1 MKKSDFMK
9 EFIVITF
16 ATLIV
21 SAAVFFFLIPSQVS
35 VGSISGLAM
44 ILGNIIPLHISIIT
58 FILNGLLLIIG
69 FLLIGKEFGAKTVYT
84 SLLLPLFLRIFEI
97 WFPDFSSINGDPF
110 LDMVCYIFVVSIGLA
125 ILFRENASSGGL
137 DIVAKLLN
145 KYFRMDMGKAMAI
158 PGMCVALSSILF
170 YDKKLVVL
178 SLLGTYLN
186 GLVLDHFIFG
196 LNLKK
201 RVCIISEKEAE
212 IRSFI
217 LNRLHSGATIYEGRG
232 AYDGQPKT
240 EIITIVDKNE
250 YALLMSYLLKTDPS
264 AFVTVYTVSE
274 VIYRPKPR
282 QILYNNF
289 IPPLDFSPLM

>member
-145 KYFRMDMGKAMAI
+145 KYFRMDMGKAMAL

-212 IRSFI
+212 IRSLI

-282 QILYNNF
+282 QIL
-289 IPPLDFSPLM
+289 

>member
-1 MKKSDFMK
+1 MKKS
-9 EFIVITF
+9 ELIRECFIITF

-21 SAAVFFFLIPSQVS
+21 SAAVFFFLLPSQVS

-44 ILGNIIPLHISIIT
+44 ILGNVIPLHMSVIT
-58 FILNGLLLIIG
+58 FILNGILLIAG
-69 FLLIGKEFGAKTVYT
+69 FLLIGKDFGAKTVYT
-84 SLLLPLFLRIFEI
+84 SLLLPLFLRVFEI
-97 WFPDFSSINGDPF
+97 YFQDFSSINGDPF
-110 LDMVCYIFVVSIGLA
+110 LDMVCYIFTVSIGLA

-137 DIVAKLLN
+137 DIIAKLLN
-145 KYFRMDMGKAMAI
+145 KYLHMDMGKAMAL

-186 GLVLDHFIFG
+186 GIVLDHFIFG

-212 IRSFI
+212 IRDFI
-217 LNRLHSGATIYEGRG
+217 LNRLHSGATLYEGRG
-232 AYDGQPKT
+232 AYNDQPRT

-250 YALLMSYLLKTDPS
+250 YSLLMSYLLKTDPS

-274 VIYRPKPR
+274 VICRPKQKR
-282 QILYNNF
+282 
-289 IPPLDFSPLM
+289 

>member
-16 ATLIV
+16 ATFIV

-145 KYFRMDMGKAMAI
+145 KYFRMDMGKAMAL

-282 QILYNNF
+282 QIL
-289 IPPLDFSPLM
+289 

>member
-44 ILGNIIPLHISIIT
+44 ILGNIIPLHISVIT

-145 KYFRMDMGKAMAI
+145 KYFRMDMGKAMAL

-274 VIYRPKPR
+274 VIYQPKPR
-282 QILYNNF
+282 QIL
-289 IPPLDFSPLM
+289 

>member
-1 MKKSDFMK
+1 MKKS
-9 EFIVITF
+9 ELIRECFIITF

-21 SAAVFFFLIPSQVS
+21 SAAVFFFLLPSQVS

-44 ILGNIIPLHISIIT
+44 ILGNVIPLHMSVIT
-58 FILNGLLLIIG
+58 FILNGILLIAG
-69 FLLIGKEFGAKTVYT
+69 FLLIGKDFGAKTVYT
-84 SLLLPLFLRIFEI
+84 SLLLPLFLRVFEI
-97 WFPDFSSINGDPF
+97 YFPDFSSINGDPF
-110 LDMVCYIFVVSIGLA
+110 LDMVCYIFTVSIGLA

-137 DIVAKLLN
+137 DIIAKLLN
-145 KYFRMDMGKAMAI
+145 KYLHMDMGKAMAL

-186 GLVLDHFIFG
+186 GIVLDHFIFG

-212 IRSFI
+212 IRDFI
-217 LNRLHSGATIYEGRG
+217 LNRLHSGATLYEGRG
-232 AYDGQPKT
+232 AYNDQPRT
-240 EIITIVDKNE
+240 EIISIVDKNE
-250 YALLMSYLLKTDPS
+250 YSLLMSYLLKTDPS

-274 VIYRPKPR
+274 IICRPKQKR
-282 QILYNNF
+282 
-289 IPPLDFSPLM
+289 

>member
-1 MKKSDFMK
+1 MKKS
-9 EFIVITF
+9 ELIRECFIITF

-21 SAAVFFFLIPSQVS
+21 SAAVFFFLLPSQVS

-44 ILGNIIPLHISIIT
+44 ILGNVIPLHMSVIT
-58 FILNGLLLIIG
+58 FILNGILLIAG
-69 FLLIGKEFGAKTVYT
+69 FLLIGKDFGAKTVYT
-84 SLLLPLFLRIFEI
+84 SLLLPLFLRVFEI
-97 WFPDFSSINGDPF
+97 YFPDFSSINGDPF
-110 LDMVCYIFVVSIGLA
+110 LDMVCYIFTVSIGLA

-137 DIVAKLLN
+137 DIIAKLLN
-145 KYFRMDMGKAMAI
+145 KYLHMDMGKAMAL

-186 GLVLDHFIFG
+186 GIVLDHFIFG

-212 IRSFI
+212 IRDFI
-217 LNRLHSGATIYEGRG
+217 LNRLHSGATLYEGRG
-232 AYDGQPKT
+232 AYNDQPRT

-250 YALLMSYLLKTDPS
+250 YSLLMSYLLKTDSS

-274 VIYRPKPR
+274 VICRPKQKR
-282 QILYNNF
+282 
-289 IPPLDFSPLM
+289 

>member
-1 MKKSDFMK
+1 MK

-69 FLLIGKEFGAKTVYT
+69 FLLIGKDFGAKTVYT

-145 KYFRMDMGKAMAI
+145 KYFRMDMGKAMAL

-282 QILYNNF
+282 QIL
-289 IPPLDFSPLM
+289 

>member
-1 MKKSDFMK
+1 MK

-145 KYFRMDMGKAMAI
+145 KYFRMDMGKAMAL

-264 AFVTVYTVSE
+264 AFVTVYTVRE

-282 QILYNNF
+282 QIL
-289 IPPLDFSPLM
+289 

>member
-145 KYFRMDMGKAMAI
+145 KYFRMDMGKAMAL

-250 YALLMSYLLKTDPS
+250 YALLMSYLLKTDPP

-282 QILYNNF
+282 QIL
-289 IPPLDFSPLM
+289 

>member
-145 KYFRMDMGKAMAI
+145 KYFRMDMGKAMAL

-250 YALLMSYLLKTDPS
+250 YTLLMSYLLKTDPS

-282 QILYNNF
+282 QIL
-289 IPPLDFSPLM
+289 

>member
-145 KYFRMDMGKAMAI
+145 KYFRMDMGKAMAL

-274 VIYRPKPR
+274 VIYRPNPR
-282 QILYNNF
+282 QIL
-289 IPPLDFSPLM
+289 

>member
-145 KYFRMDMGKAMAI
+145 KYFRMDMGKAMAL

-264 AFVTVYTVSE
+264 AFVTVYMVSE

-282 QILYNNF
+282 QIL
-289 IPPLDFSPLM
+289 

>member
-1 MKKSDFMK
+1 MK

-110 LDMVCYIFVVSIGLA
+110 LDMVCYIFCCKHRTCNFIPGKRL
-125 ILFRENASSGGL
+125 LRGL

-145 KYFRMDMGKAMAI
+145 KYFRMDMGKAMAL

-170 YDKKLVVL
+170 YDK
-178 SLLGTYLN
+178 SW
-186 GLVLDHFIFG
+186 
-196 LNLKK
+196 
-201 RVCIISEKEAE
+201 
-212 IRSFI
+212 SF
-217 LNRLHSGATIYEGRG
+217 
-232 AYDGQPKT
+232 
-240 EIITIVDKNE
+240 
-250 YALLMSYLLKTDPS
+250 
-264 AFVTVYTVSE
+264 
-274 VIYRPKPR
+274 
-282 QILYNNF
+282 
-289 IPPLDFSPLM
+289 

>member
-1 MKKSDFMK
+1 MK

-282 QILYNNF
+282 QIL
-289 IPPLDFSPLM
+289 

>member
-145 KYFRMDMGKAMAI
+145 KYFRMDMGKAMAL

-250 YALLMSYLLKTDPS
+250 YALLMSYLLKTDSS

-282 QILYNNF
+282 QIL
-289 IPPLDFSPLM
+289 

>member
-1 MKKSDFMK
+1 MK

-145 KYFRMDMGKAMAI
+145 KYFRMDMGKAMAL

-217 LNRLHSGATIYEGRG
+217 LNRLHSGATIYEGQG

-282 QILYNNF
+282 QIL
-289 IPPLDFSPLM
+289 

>member
-16 ATLIV
+16 AILIV

-145 KYFRMDMGKAMAI
+145 KYFRMDMGKAMAL

-282 QILYNNF
+282 QIL
-289 IPPLDFSPLM
+289 

>member
-1 MKKSDFMK
+1 MKKTDAIK
-9 EFIVITF
+9 EFFLITF

-44 ILGNIIPLHISIIT
+44 ILGNIIPLHISVIT

-84 SLLLPLFLRIFEI
+84 SLLLPLFLRVFEL

-125 ILFRENASSGGL
+125 VLFRENASSGGL

-145 KYFRMDMGKAMAI
+145 KYFRMDMGKAMAL
-158 PGMCVALSSILF
+158 PGMCVALSSTLF

-250 YALLMSYLLKTDPS
+250 YALLMSYLLKTDPG

-282 QILYNNF
+282 PKF
-289 IPPLDFSPLM
+289 IK

>member
-21 SAAVFFFLIPSQVS
+21 SAAMFFFLIPSQVS

-145 KYFRMDMGKAMAI
+145 KYFRMDMGKAMAL

-282 QILYNNF
+282 QIL
-289 IPPLDFSPLM
+289 

>member
-137 DIVAKLLN
+137 DIMAKLLN
-145 KYFRMDMGKAMAI
+145 KYFRMDMGKAMAL

-282 QILYNNF
+282 QIL
-289 IPPLDFSPLM
+289 

>member
-145 KYFRMDMGKAMAI
+145 KYFRMDMGKAMTL

-282 QILYNNF
+282 QIL
-289 IPPLDFSPLM
+289 

>member
-145 KYFRMDMGKAMAI
+145 KYFRMDMGKAMAL

-250 YALLMSYLLKTDPS
+250 YALLMSYLLKTDTS

-282 QILYNNF
+282 QIL
-289 IPPLDFSPLM
+289 

>member
-125 ILFRENASSGGL
+125 ILFQENASSGGL

-145 KYFRMDMGKAMAI
+145 KYFRMDMGKAMAL

-217 LNRLHSGATIYEGRG
+217 LNRLHSGATIYESIG
-232 AYDGQPKT
+232 AYNLEKRN
-240 EIITIVDKNE
+240 EIITIVDKSE
-250 YALLMSYLLKTDPS
+250 YQKLMNYINREDPH
-264 AFVTVYTVSE
+264 AFITVYTVSD
-274 VIYRPKPR
+274 IRYQPKK
-282 QILYNNF
+282 
-289 IPPLDFSPLM
+289 

>member
-145 KYFRMDMGKAMAI
+145 KYFRMNMGKAMAL

-282 QILYNNF
+282 QIL
-289 IPPLDFSPLM
+289 

>member
-1 MKKSDFMK
+1 MKKS
-9 EFIVITF
+9 ELIRECFIITF

-21 SAAVFFFLIPSQVS
+21 SAAVFFFLLPSQVS

-44 ILGNIIPLHISIIT
+44 ILGNVIPLHMSVIT
-58 FILNGLLLIIG
+58 FILNGILLIAG
-69 FLLIGKEFGAKTVYT
+69 FLLIGKDFGAKTVYT
-84 SLLLPLFLRIFEI
+84 SLLLPLFLRVFEI
-97 WFPDFSSINGDPF
+97 YFPDFSSINGDPF
-110 LDMVCYIFVVSIGLA
+110 LDMVCYIFTVSIGLA

-137 DIVAKLLN
+137 DIIAKLLN
-145 KYFRMDMGKAMAI
+145 KYLHMDMGKDMAL

-186 GLVLDHFIFG
+186 GIVLDHFIFG

-212 IRSFI
+212 IRDFI
-217 LNRLHSGATIYEGRG
+217 LNRLHSGATLYEGRG
-232 AYDGQPKT
+232 AYNDQPRT

-250 YALLMSYLLKTDPS
+250 YSLLMSYLLKTDPS

-274 VIYRPKPR
+274 VICRPKQKR
-282 QILYNNF
+282 
-289 IPPLDFSPLM
+289 

>member
-137 DIVAKLLN
+137 DIMAKLLN
-145 KYFRMDMGKAMAI
+145 KYFRMNMGKAMAL

-282 QILYNNF
+282 QILGE
-289 IPPLDFSPLM
+289 LKK